1 MGKII
6 SVVNQKGGVGKTTT
20 SVNVGAYLA
29 QLGKHVLIVDIDP
42 QANATSGIGID
53 HKQLEHGIYEALIG
67 NKNIRDVLK
76 RTIVDRFFVAPA
88 TSALAGAGIEMVSMD
103 EREFILQSLLN
114 EIRDD
119 YDYII
124 IDGPPSLGLM
134 TINSLVAADEIIIPI
149 QSEYY
154 ALEGLGQL
162 LETISLVKENL
173 KPDLNIMGAVITMF
187 DKRNKLS
194 GLVLDEIKNH
204 FPNRVFSTVIPR
216 SVRLAEAPSYGKTIM
231 HYDTNS
237 RGGRAYEMLAQEII
251 DIENFEKNKEGNKLD
266 EPGSYFGE

>member
-20 SVNVGAYLA
+20 SVNLGAYLA
-29 QLGKHVLIVDIDP
+29 SLGRHVLIVDIDP
-42 QANATSGIGID
+42 QANATSGIGIE
-53 HKQLEHGIYEALIG
+53 HKDLEHGIYEALIG
-67 NKNIRDVLK
+67 HKNIREVIK
-76 RTIVDRFFVAPA
+76 RTVIDRFKVAPA
-88 TSALAGAGIEMVSMD
+88 TASLAGAGIELVSMD
-103 EREFILQSLLN
+103 DREFILQKLLWELKN
-114 EIRDD
+114 D

-124 IDGPPSLGLM
+124 IDGPPSLGLL

-162 LETISLVKENL
+162 LETISLVQENL
-173 KPDLNIMGAVITMF
+173 RPDLNIMGAVVTMF

-194 GLVLDEIKNH
+194 GLVLDELKNH
-204 FPNRVFSTVIPR
+204 FPNKVFNTIIPR

-231 HYDTNS
+231 HYDPNS
-237 RGGRAYEMLAQEII
+237 QGGKAYESLAKEII
-251 DIENFEKNKEGNKLD
+251 ELENQIKEGL
-266 EPGSYFGE
+266 EE